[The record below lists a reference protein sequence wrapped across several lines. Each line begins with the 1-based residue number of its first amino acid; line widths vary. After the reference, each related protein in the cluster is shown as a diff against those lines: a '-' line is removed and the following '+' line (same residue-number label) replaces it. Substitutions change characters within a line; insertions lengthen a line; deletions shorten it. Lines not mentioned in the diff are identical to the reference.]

1 MISKDVDEGLGV
13 LKMIALVVFG
23 HCKDE
28 VLAIVAAPLFERF
41 LLLEARL
48 VKREQGE
55 LMDAE
60 S

>member
-1 MISKDVDEGLGV
+1 MISEDMNKGLGV

-23 HCKDE
+23 HCKNE
-28 VLAIVAAPLFERF
+28 VLAFVITPLFERL

-48 VKREQGE
+48 IEREQGE